1 MSVLVETAAGIY
13 TLGAETGELED
24 FAAGASLELPPPP
37 ETGLP
42 RVVAASAAGSTVVAA
57 VDAKPPML
65 VSHDAGLTWR
75 ESGRGLPRGGA
86 VAVAQDDPDR
96 VAFAAGT
103 RLWLSRDG
111 GRFWHALEL
120 ELPEDVVALDWSE

>member
-1 MSVLVETAAGIY
+1 VKL
-13 TLGAETGELED
+13 LAETVGGVWTIDVDEDAAED
-24 FAAGASLELPPPP
+24 FAAGAALEPSAAP

-57 VDAKPPML
+57 VDAKPPLL
-65 VSHDAGLTWR
+65 VSHDAGTTWR
-75 ESGRGLPRGGA
+75 ESGRGLPRGDA
-86 VAVAQDDPDR
+86 VSVAAADPDR

-120 ELPEDVVALDWSE
+120 ELDEDVVALDWLG